1 MRPVLRSRIA
11 PASSSHYDLS
21 PVTDNEHLRNGPKR
35 VGHSEMQRPFLSAA
49 LEPADIAR
57 SDPDP
62 HRMLGLSDLKHQI
75 DVLSAEIEAFGAERD
90 ALEQVLREARP
101 QVCLMFCVLCL
112 CRFAHYSWKLEEP
125 HGPMTVDEPP
135 PPMNAHHSK
144 TSENENGAA
153 AHGDHGHECPR

>member
-1 MRPVLRSRIA
+1 
-11 PASSSHYDLS
+11 
-21 PVTDNEHLRNGPKR
+21 
-35 VGHSEMQRPFLSAA
+35 MQRPFLSAA

-112 CRFAHYSWKLEEP
+112 CRFAHYSCTILGSWRNRTGL
-125 HGPMTVDEPP
+125 
-135 PPMNAHHSK
+135 
-144 TSENENGAA
+144 
-153 AHGDHGHECPR
+153 